1 MGSSRSFHVREM
13 MDQAAVYRTL
23 ADMCER
29 MASKLALEGIVEE
42 DGDAVE
48 LALLALG
55 RRPPPARQSAEP
67 CPEPEP
73 EPEPESEPEPVGH
86 ASLDFYDP
94 PHSQEEPWE
103 GFEMLPPRPQ

>member
-1 MGSSRSFHVREM
+1 MGSSRSCHVQEM
-13 MDQAAVYRTL
+13 MDQAAIYRTL

-29 MASKLALEGIVEE
+29 MASKVALEGIVEG

-67 CPEPEP
+67 FPKLKLEPEP
-73 EPEPESEPEPVGH
+73 ATVAH
-86 ASLDFYDP
+86 AHLDFYDP
-94 PHSQEEPWE
+94 PHTQEEPWE
-103 GFEMLPPRPQ
+103 GFEMLPPKPQ

>member
-1 MGSSRSFHVREM
+1 MGSSRGRHVRELV
-13 MDQAAVYRTL
+13 DQAAAYRDL

-29 MASKLALEGIVEE
+29 MACKLALEGIVEE

-55 RRPPPARQSAEP
+55 RRSPPPQAAETS
-67 CPEPEP
+67 PEPEP
-73 EPEPESEPEPVGH
+73 YPEPEPATVAN

-103 GFEMLPPRPQ
+103 GFEMLPPKPQ